1 MSLLSSRHCRCHL
14 STMLC
19 VTNSWL
25 VISAMSTNPL
35 CIGIL
40 LSFSIYH
47 CYWHY
52 KIYQKFVCI
61 LGCSNVDLNN
71 RASLSTAILTTFV
84 HLRSSLLSPT
94 TDGFP
99 LQPLKGSY
107 NMART
112 DGDARH
118 VMDRS
123 MSTWLLSIWST
134 VFYLSIIALMPFL
147 WSQNSGRVWGR
158 PKHPPLLN

>member
-25 VISAMSTNPL
+25 VIPAMSTKPL
-35 CIGIL
+35 CIGSL
-40 LSFSIYH
+40 LSFSVDH

-94 TDGFP
+94 TDGFF
-99 LQPLKGSY
+99 LQPLRGSY
-107 NMART
+107 NTNRW
-112 DGDARH
+112 R
-118 VMDRS
+118 RS
-123 MSTWLLSIWST
+123 SCYGSFDVHWAPFFLINCL
-134 VFYLSIIALMPFL
+134 LSIIALMSFRI
-147 WSQNSGRVWGR
+147 GHKTR
-158 PKHPPLLN
+158 PVLGQA

>member
-1 MSLLSSRHCRCHL
+1 MSLLSSRHGRCHL
-14 STMLC
+14 CTMLC

-25 VISAMSTNPL
+25 VIPAMSTKPL
-35 CIGIL
+35 YIGSL
-40 LSFSIYH
+40 LSFSIDH

-52 KIYQKFVCI
+52 RIYQKLVCI

-71 RASLSTAILTTFV
+71 IASLSNAILTTFV
-84 HLRSSLLSPT
+84 HLGSSLLSPT

-99 LQPLKGSY
+99 LQPLRGSY
-107 NMART
+107 NMTWT

-123 MSTWLLSIWST
+123 MSTGLLSFWST
-134 VFYLSIIALMPFL
+134 VFYLAMIALISFL
-147 WSQNSGRVWGR
+147 IGNKFR
-158 PKHPPLLN
+158 PGLGHV